1 VMSEDTFGLDG
12 LARSRPGVVEGVR
25 RSLRRLAAT
34 GDPRVRSLAE
44 QVLSGRLSV
53 RDIPA
58 DAVPDDGLRRAL
70 VSTSAA
76 LDAMSEQERERLV
89 VRGRAEIEEL
99 ARDAGPEAGARRR
112 GGGVRG

>member
-1 VMSEDTFGLDG
+1 MSEDTLGLDG

-25 RSLRRLAAT
+25 RSLRRLAAA

-58 DAVPDDGLRRAL
+58 DAVPHDGLRRAL
-70 VSTSAA
+70 ASTAAA
-76 LDAMSEQERERLV
+76 LDAMSEQEREQLV

-99 ARDAGPEAGARRR
+99 ARDAGLDTGARRGR
-112 GGGVRG
+112 GEARG